1 MNEDKYFG
9 KHGGRFIPE
18 VLHNAFVQLD
28 YSYRKCVADEN
39 FMREFDLL
47 CKDYIGRPTP
57 LYHARNLGDH
67 LGGAR
72 IYLKMECLAHTG
84 AHKIN
89 NALGQGLLA
98 RSMGKRRVIAETG
111 AGQHGI
117 ATAAV
122 AAMLGLECEIFM
134 GETDMARQHPN
145 VLGMQLYGAK
155 VTPVYEGSKTLTDA
169 VNAALRN
176 WTERIEY
183 THYILGSALGPHPY
197 PEMVRTF
204 QSVIGREVKRQF
216 MEKEGRLP
224 DMMIACVGGGSN
236 SIGFFNEFLEDNVK
250 LVGVEAGGHSSRPGE
265 HAVRLNGS
273 GSEGIVQGYKS
284 YFLQD
289 DQGSLL
295 TTHSISAGL
304 DYAGVGPQLAHLHD
318 TGRVEFAYAR
328 DSEVLDALRLTARME
343 GILPA
348 LESSHALAEAFKRA
362 PRMQK
367 DQVIIVN
374 VSGRGDKDIF
384 ITSPHFDP
392 GWKNFLQS
400 EISRMEGTK

>member
-1 MNEDKYFG
+1 MNEDMYFG

-18 VLHNAFVQLD
+18 VLHSAFMQLD
-28 YSYRKCVADEN
+28 ESYRKCMADDN
-39 FMREFDLL
+39 FMAEFDRL
-47 CKDYIGRPTP
+47 CTDYIGRPTP
-57 LYHARNLGDH
+57 LYHAKNLSGH

-98 RSMGKRRVIAETG
+98 LAMGKRRVIAETG

-134 GETDMARQHPN
+134 GEVDMARQHPN

-155 VTPVYEGSKTLTDA
+155 VTPVLEGSKTLTDA

-176 WTERIEY
+176 WTERVED

-204 QSVIGREVKRQF
+204 QSVIGREVKRQI
-216 MEKEGRLP
+216 MEKEKKLP
-224 DMMIACVGGGSN
+224 DTMIACVGGGSN
-236 SIGFFNEFLEDNVK
+236 SIGFFNEFLDDKVS
-250 LVGVEAGGHSSRPGE
+250 LVGVEAGGHSTKAGE

-273 GSEGIVQGYKS
+273 GREGIVQGYKS

-318 TGRVEFAYAR
+318 TGRVEFVYAR
-328 DSEVLDALRLTARME
+328 DSEVLEAVKLTARME
-343 GILPA
+343 GIMPA

-362 PRMQK
+362 PMMQK
-367 DQVIIVN
+367 DHVIVVN

-384 ITSPHFDP
+384 ITAPYFDE
-392 GWKNFLQS
+392 GWKNFLKS
-400 EISRMEGTK
+400 EISRMEAAK